1 MFVSNDLMLSPFTFA
16 RHHSVPKSSSSRCSR
31 TDHIKLVIVYLQ
43 VALFGHGLGALSVRL
58 TWEHFHLDNIP
69 ASFFLAAI
77 MLPSDVPLK
86 FGELAGHLLS
96 PPFCIQRLKRHE
108 QVILVCPSRSYWC
121 RHTMCNS
128 VSVVKFFQDGCVD
141 WILQIVV
148 NSVFLTVQ
156 LSSLS
161 NIST

>member
-96 PPFCIQRLKRHE
+96 PPFCIQRLNLLLFVAQYHCWTHE
-108 QVILVCPSRSYWC
+108 EARAG
-121 RHTMCNS
+121 HTG
-128 VSVVKFFQDGCVD
+128 VSK
-141 WILQIVV
+141 
-148 NSVFLTVQ
+148 
-156 LSSLS
+156 
-161 NIST
+161 